1 MKGGIIASI
10 IILAIVAGTAG
21 HTVYITNRI
30 NRSISEVEAAETEP
44 NALKAV
50 YDDFRRIEWLLSLT
64 ISDEHLH
71 QVEISFDECISLVKE
86 GELSEAKIV
95 KNRLT
100 LELQQIKRFS
110 GFNIKSIF

>member
-30 NRSISEVEAAETEP
+30 NRAIAEVDGVKMDP
-44 NALKAV
+44 DALEDV
-50 YDDFRRIEWLLSLT
+50 YDDFRRLEWILSLT

-71 QVEISFDECISLVKE
+71 QVEISFNECMSLISE
-86 GELSEAKIV
+86 GEISEAVIA